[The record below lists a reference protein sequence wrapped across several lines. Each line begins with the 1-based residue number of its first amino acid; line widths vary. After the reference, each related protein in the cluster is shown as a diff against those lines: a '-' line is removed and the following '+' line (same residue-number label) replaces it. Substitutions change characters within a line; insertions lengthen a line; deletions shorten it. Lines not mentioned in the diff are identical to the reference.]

1 MGKHMGTWGTY
12 AENAARIAVLSLSGV
27 MLVSVLAACKTPEPI
42 VAPAHMPHPQAQIV
56 GPRPVSD
63 NAVSQR
69 RDTGTYPSFSAPMT
83 AAGSQMGDDE
93 ASKMESNLSRLALHA
108 ATARFR
114 KRNTSAASRNC
125 GRLPKTR
132 SRSRHP
138 HRSKFLPFAILWP
151 VPRLFGLNFRT
162 PSMIW
167 KLMVTLA
174 KHSYVILG
182 PVSRIC
188 NVLILSTC
196 LDPWASL
203 CSQPLS

>member
-93 ASKMESNLSRLALHA
+93 ASKMESNLSRLGAARRNGQISEAEYKRRVAELRALA
-108 ATARFR
+108 ENQKPVATPA
-114 KRNTSAASRNC
+114 
-125 GRLPKTR
+125 P
-132 SRSRHP
+132 
-138 HRSKFLPFAILWP
+138 
-151 VPRLFGLNFRT
+151 
-162 PSMIW
+162 
-167 KLMVTLA
+167 
-174 KHSYVILG
+174 
-182 PVSRIC
+182 
-188 NVLILSTC
+188 
-196 LDPWASL
+196 
-203 CSQPLS
+203 Q

>member
-27 MLVSVLAACKTPEPI
+27 MLAACKTPEPI

-93 ASKMESNLSRLALHA
+93 ASKMETNLSRLGAARRNGQISEAEYKRRVAELRALA
-108 ATARFR
+108 ENQKPVATPA
-114 KRNTSAASRNC
+114 
-125 GRLPKTR
+125 P
-132 SRSRHP
+132 
-138 HRSKFLPFAILWP
+138 
-151 VPRLFGLNFRT
+151 
-162 PSMIW
+162 
-167 KLMVTLA
+167 
-174 KHSYVILG
+174 
-182 PVSRIC
+182 
-188 NVLILSTC
+188 
-196 LDPWASL
+196 
-203 CSQPLS
+203 Q